1 MLENEMRELPED
13 IGPHEGKEFMLM
25 RAGEKDVALFFEIEP
40 EELTEVLS
48 EGFCMLK
55 FPQFEHLGA
64 TFFTWIVFRK
74 GFENKALRLK
84 GLVEQSTSGIDSSRE
99 HEIGEILSYSRKQVD
114 AYVQHALQT
123 SK

>member
-1 MLENEMRELPED
+1 MRELPED

-64 TFFTWIVFRK
+64 TFLHGVFSVK
-74 GFENKALRLK
+74 VLK
-84 GLVEQSTSGIDSSRE
+84 MRRYG
-99 HEIGEILSYSRKQVD
+99 
-114 AYVQHALQT
+114 
-123 SK
+123 